1 LTIEFSVRSWDE
13 WSGSASLLFRTAR
26 VANSQWRRSFL
37 TLNQVRQKSKGF
49 MNSLTK
55 WDPFKDWDPV
65 RELDEFQ
72 NRLTSFFG
80 KHPSRQRE
88 GMISADWS
96 PSVDIIEDD
105 KEFLVK
111 AELPEV
117 QKQDVHVTVDNGYLT
132 IQGERK
138 FENEQKNKRFH
149 RSERAYG
156 SFVRSFSLPEGAD
169 PSKVRAEFKD
179 GLLQIHMPK
188 SDKAQR
194 KLIEVKVE

>member
-1 LTIEFSVRSWDE
+1 MDSPTK
-13 WSGSASLLFRTAR
+13 SG
-26 VANSQWRRSFL
+26 
-37 TLNQVRQKSKGF
+37 
-49 MNSLTK
+49 
-55 WDPFKDWDPV
+55 PFKNWDPV

-80 KHPSRQRE
+80 RQHPVHRGME
-88 GMISADWS
+88 GMVTAEWA

-117 QKQDVHVTVDNGYLT
+117 KKEDVHVTVENGILS

-138 FENEQKNKRFH
+138 LENEQQTKRFH

-156 SFVRSFSLPEGAD
+156 SFMRSFSLPEGAD
-169 PSKVRAEFKD
+169 STKLRAEFKD
-179 GLLQIHMPK
+179 GLLQVHMPK
-188 SDKAQR
+188 SDKAKAKQ
-194 KLIEVKVE
+194 IEVKVE

>member
-1 LTIEFSVRSWDE
+1 
-13 WSGSASLLFRTAR
+13 
-26 VANSQWRRSFL
+26 
-37 TLNQVRQKSKGF
+37 
-49 MNSLTK
+49 M
-55 WDPFKDWDPV
+55 

-80 KHPSRQRE
+80 RHPSWQRE
-88 GMISADWS
+88 DMASAGWS

-105 KEFLVK
+105 KEFLLK

-117 QKQDVHVTVDNGYLT
+117 KKDDVHVTVDNSYLT

-149 RSERAYG
+149 RSERMYG
-156 SFVRSFSLPEGAD
+156 SFVRSFSLPDGAD
-169 PSKVRAEFKD
+169 PAKVRAEFKN
-179 GLLQIHMPK
+179 GLLQVHMPK

-194 KLIEVKVE
+194 KQISVKVE